1 MAKYD
6 GGSAFPHEEIDT
18 ACCEGEPTRHTV
30 SGMSLRAWFAG
41 QIMAGFTARPGDDPA
56 LDTPEKRAAVACRD
70 ADALIAELVRE

>member
-1 MAKYD
+1 MAKDD

-41 QIMAGFTARPGDDPA
+41 QIMAALNGRDTFDKGGATPQQRAR
-56 LDTPEKRAAVACRD
+56 LAVID
-70 ADALIAELVRE
+70 ADALITELEQT